1 MTEPGETSPK
11 KTSLLRRL
19 LPFILIA
26 IGFGVAYVSGIWSA
40 EGRQEI
46 ASFISGLDQ
55 TVDDHFWLMVIAYLV
70 FYALAVS
77 VSVPGALWFTI
88 GAGFLFGPWVGTS
101 VAILGATTGATLI
114 FLITRYA
121 LADWAREKFKGRIE
135 KLRAGMQEDALSYV
149 IVLRL
154 IPIMPFFVL
163 NVGLALISIP
173 LRAYVLGS
181 LVGMIPAAFVYASFG
196 AGGARALEQLAAEE
210 TPGLTDLITL
220 PILLAI
226 GGLIV
231 LSLIPIVIKRVRG
244 GVPGDETEKKDV
256 K

>member
-1 MTEPGETSPK
+1 MTEAGETSPK

-26 IGFGVAYVSGIWSA
+26 VGFGVAYLSGIWSA
-40 EGRQEI
+40 EGREQI
-46 ASFISGLDQ
+46 AAFISGLDQ
-55 TVDDHFWLMVIAYLV
+55 TVDDHFWLMMLAYLV

-88 GAGFLFGPWVGTS
+88 GAGFLFGPWFGTG

-121 LADWAREKFKGRIE
+121 LADWARDKFKGRIE

-163 NVGLALISIP
+163 NVALALISIP

-181 LVGMIPAAFVYASFG
+181 LIGMIPAAFVYASFG

-210 TPGLTDLITL
+210 TPGLSDLITL

-231 LSLIPIVIKRVRG
+231 LSLIPIVLKRVRG
-244 GVPGDETEKKDV
+244 GVPGEDTGKESE
-256 K
+256 